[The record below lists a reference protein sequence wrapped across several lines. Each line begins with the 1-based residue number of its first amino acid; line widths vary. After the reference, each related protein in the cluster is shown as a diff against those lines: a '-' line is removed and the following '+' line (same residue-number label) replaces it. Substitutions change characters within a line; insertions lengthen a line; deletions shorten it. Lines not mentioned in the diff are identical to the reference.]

1 MFFPFRNHTYRF
13 LDVHTHQAQLPEK
26 VLAIKNIFA
35 YELKPKFQLPENRFY
50 SIGLHPWHIQDGD
63 VKREMKALED
73 FAQHPL
79 VLAIGEAGLDRCINT
94 DWRTQ
99 SNILFKHAEIAET
112 YQKPLIIHCVRAYSE
127 IIALKKQFRP
137 KSAWILHGYQA
148 NAAITEQ
155 LIRNQFILSFGEIL
169 LKEKSLIHQLFTQI
183 PDNQIF
189 IETDASE
196 TSIEQIFQKAAELK
210 EISEEKLQ
218 EILFANFKRCFW
230 GE

>member
-26 VLAIKNIFA
+26 VLAIKNVFA
-35 YELKPKFQLPENRFY
+35 FELKPKFQFVEDRFY
-50 SIGLHPWHIQDGD
+50 SLGLHPWHIQDAD
-63 VKREMKALED
+63 VKKEMKALEE
-73 FAQHPL
+73 FAQHPS

-127 IIALKKQFRP
+127 VIALKKQFRP

-155 LIRNQFILSFGEIL
+155 LVRNQFILSFGEIL
-169 LKEKSLIHQLFTQI
+169 LKDKALIHH
-183 PDNQIF
+183 
-189 IETDASE
+189 
-196 TSIEQIFQKAAELK
+196 
-210 EISEEKLQ
+210 
-218 EILFANFKRCFW
+218 
-230 GE
+230 